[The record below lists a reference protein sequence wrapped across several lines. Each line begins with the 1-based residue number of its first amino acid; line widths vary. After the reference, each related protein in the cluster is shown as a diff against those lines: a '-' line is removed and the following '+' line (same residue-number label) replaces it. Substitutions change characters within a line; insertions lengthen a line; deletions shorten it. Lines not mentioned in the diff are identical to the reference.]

1 MKYLSDYTAGRD
13 NNFNLVRFIA
23 ATSVLVS
30 HCFALATGD
39 AANEPLRKL
48 LGLSLGDIAVGVFFA
63 TSGFLVTGSL
73 LSKQNAK
80 EFLMSRAL
88 RIYPG
93 LCVAI
98 LLSVLAC
105 GFVFTELPAKD
116 FFAQKATWRYLA
128 TNMVMLGRESYTLP
142 GTFISHPAAG
152 IVNGSLWSLP
162 VEIRMYLILGA
173 AWIALSTF
181 AAKPALWL
189 KMFCV
194 VVAAAALA
202 VDLEFLRTHATTY
215 ESYQSPAFS
224 ELIAAFFSGASF
236 RAFADRIP
244 VSKGIIYALLGSLA
258 LSAFITGFLWIY
270 KLSLAYVVLY
280 ISLVPRNQLLKFNR
294 FGDYSYGIYIYAFL
308 VQQSVLYFYPK
319 ISLFS
324 FVGLSFFVTLALAV
338 SSWHFIEKRA
348 LSLRKHFQQS

>member
-73 LSKQNAK
+73 LSKQNIK
-80 EFLMSRAL
+80 EFFISRAL

-105 GFVFTELPAKD
+105 GLIFSELPATD

-142 GTFISHPAAG
+142 GTFISHPVAG

-162 VEIRMYLILGA
+162 VEIRMYLMLGA

-181 AAKPALWL
+181 VEKPALWL

-194 VVAAAALA
+194 VAATAALV
-202 VDLEFLRTHATTY
+202 VDLEFLRTHTTTY
-215 ESYQSPAFS
+215 ETYQSPAFA
-224 ELIAAFFSGASF
+224 ELIAAFFSGATL
-236 RAFADRIP
+236 RAFANRIP
-244 VSKGIIYALLGSLA
+244 VSNSIIFSILAALV
-258 LSAFITGFLWIY
+258 LSAFATGFLWIY

-280 ISLVPRNQLLKFNR
+280 VSLVPRNQLLKFNR
-294 FGDYSYGIYIYAFL
+294 LGDYSYGIYIYAFV
-308 VQQSVLYFYPK
+308 VQQSVLYFYPH
-319 ISLFS
+319 ISLLP
-324 FVGLSFFVTLALAV
+324 FVGISIFVTLVLAA
-338 SSWHFIEKRA
+338 SSWHLIEKRA
-348 LSLRKHFQQS
+348 LSLRRHFQ